1 MGLSQGRNT
10 CYQNSVLQALFMVPS
25 LVDHLTQRISCEGDH
40 SAVVTSLGQLFKTMK
55 SSSPAQVVSTQR

>member
-10 CYQNSVLQALFMVPS
+10 CYQNSVFQALFMVPS
-25 LVDHLTQRISCEGDH
+25 FVDHLTHLISCEGDY

-55 SSSPAQVVSTQR
+55 SSPPAQVVSTQR